1 MCNNNILITRHLKGV
16 IRSGKSKK
24 NRQYIGKEKKE
35 KRANND
41 LQNITQKTKE

>member
-1 MCNNNILITRHLKGV
+1 MQQQYFDNKTPKGV